1 VAGLYLH
8 IPFCEHKCIYCDFY
22 SIAPG
27 EGLVRSELPTGR
39 FLEAL
44 NREIDLRAQAGTSGI
59 SYETVFFGGGTPSLL
74 SAQEL
79 GATLEYLAG
88 HFTIE
93 PHAEITVE
101 TNPGTVDRQ
110 KLQEFRSIGINR
122 LSIGV
127 QSFHDDDLQFLT
139 RIHSSQEAKRCVNDA
154 YASGFENVSIDLI
167 FSLPLQTTERWIA
180 NLDQAMELQP
190 THISCYS
197 LIVEANTPLFRMVES
212 KQVSLL
218 NTETDAE
225 LYEMTIAYLAQRGF
239 AQYEVSNFAKP
250 GFKSRHNKSYWEHR
264 DYLGFGPSAH
274 SFSMR
279 SQHADGP
286 ERSWNIAN
294 LSDYCSKL
302 ELGQLPIAGM
312 EHLTVT
318 QLADEEIFLG
328 LRSEGIDLDGFRTR
342 FSRDLITEHELQV
355 QDLLATGRAVVEN
368 GTLRLTAKGYPV
380 CDEICTS
387 FLS

>member
-1 VAGLYLH
+1 
-8 IPFCEHKCIYCDFY
+8 
-22 SIAPG
+22 
-27 EGLVRSELPTGR
+27 LVRSELSTGR

-44 NREIDLRAQAGTSGI
+44 TKEIDLRAQTGNSGI

-79 GATLEYLAG
+79 GATLEQLAG
-88 HFTIE
+88 HFSIE
-93 PHAEITVE
+93 PNAEITVE

-110 KLQEFRSIGINR
+110 KLQEFRSLSINR

-139 RIHSSQEAKRCVNDA
+139 RIHSSQEAKRCVYDA
-154 YASGFENVSIDLI
+154 YASGFDNVSIDLI
-167 FSLPLQTTERWIA
+167 FSLPSQTTERWIA
-180 NLDQAMELQP
+180 NLDQAMELHP

-218 NTETDAE
+218 NDETDAE
-225 LYEMTIAYLAQRGF
+225 LYEMTIAYLTDRGYE
-239 AQYEVSNFAKP
+239 QYEVSNFAKP

-274 SFSMR
+274 SFTVR

-302 ELGQLPIAGM
+302 ELGQLPVVGM
-312 EHLTVT
+312 EHLTVG
-318 QLADEEIFLG
+318 QLAEEEIFLG
-328 LRSEGIDLDGFRTR
+328 LRSEGIDLGGFRTR
-342 FSRDLITEHELQV
+342 FGKDLIAEHELQV
-355 QDLLATGRAVVEN
+355 RDLLETSRAVVEN
-368 GTLRLTAKGYPV
+368 GKLRLTAKGYPV
-380 CDEICTS
+380 CDEICAS

>member
-1 VAGLYLH
+1 MASLYLH

-22 SIAPG
+22 SLAPG
-27 EGLVRSELPTGR
+27 EGLVRSGLPTGR

-44 NREIDLRAQAGTSGI
+44 KKEIELRATASDSQI
-59 SYETVFFGGGTPSLL
+59 SYGTVFFGGGTPSLL
-74 SAQEL
+74 SSREL
-79 GATLEYLAG
+79 GAILEHLTR
-88 HFTIE
+88 HFSID
-93 PHAEITVE
+93 PDAEITVE

-110 KLQEFRSIGINR
+110 KLQEFHSLGINR

-127 QSFHDDDLQFLT
+127 QSFHNDDLQFLT
-139 RIHSSQEAKRCVNDA
+139 RIHSSQEAKRCVHDA

-167 FSLPLQTTERWIA
+167 FSLPSQTRDQWIS
-180 NLDQAMELQP
+180 NLEQAMELNP

-212 KQVSLL
+212 KQISLL
-218 NTETDAE
+218 NAETDATF
-225 LYEMTIAYLAQRGF
+225 YEMTISYLTEHGYE
-239 AQYEVSNFAKP
+239 QYEVSNFAKP

-274 SFSMR
+274 SFTVR
-279 SQHADGP
+279 SRHADGP

-302 ELGQLPIAGM
+302 ELGQLPIVGM
-312 EHLTVT
+312 EHLTVG
-318 QLADEEIFLG
+318 QLAEVEIFLG

-342 FSRDLITEHELQV
+342 FGKDLTTEHELQV
-355 QDLLATGRAVVEN
+355 RDLLETSRAVVEN
-368 GTLRLTAKGYPV
+368 GKLRLTAKGYPV
-380 CDEICTS
+380 CDEICAS
-387 FLS
+387 LLL

>member
-27 EGLVRSELPTGR
+27 EGLDRSELPTGR

-44 NREIDLRAQAGTSGI
+44 KKEIDLRAPASNSGM

-74 SAQEL
+74 SAKEL
-79 GATLEYLAG
+79 GATLEHVAA
-88 HFTIE
+88 HFSVE
-93 PHAEITVE
+93 PNAEITVE
-101 TNPGTVDRQ
+101 TNPGTVDRH
-110 KLQEFRSIGINR
+110 KLQEFRSLGINR

-139 RIHSSQEAKRCVNDA
+139 RIHSSQEAKSCVQDA

-167 FSLPLQTTERWIA
+167 FSLPSQTTERWIS
-180 NLDQAMELQP
+180 NLDQAMKLNP

-218 NTETDAE
+218 DTETDAE
-225 LYEMTIAYLAQRGF
+225 LYEMTIAYLTERGYE
-239 AQYEVSNFAKP
+239 QYEVSNFAKP
-250 GFKSRHNKSYWEHR
+250 GFKSRHNKSYWEHT

-274 SFSMR
+274 SFTTR
-279 SQHADGP
+279 GRHADGP
-286 ERSWNIAN
+286 ERSWNVAN

-302 ELGQLPIAGM
+302 ELGQLPVIGM
-312 EHLTVT
+312 EHLTVG

-328 LRSEGIDLDGFRTR
+328 LRSEGIDLEGFRTR
-342 FSRDLITEHELQV
+342 FGKDLIAEHELQV
-355 QDLLATGRAVVEN
+355 RDLLDTSRAVVEN
-368 GTLRLTAKGYPV
+368 GKLRLTANGYPL
-380 CDEICTS
+380 CDEICAS

>member
-1 VAGLYLH
+1 MASLYLH

-44 NREIDLRAQAGTSGI
+44 RKEIELRAAASNSGI

-74 SAQEL
+74 TSREL
-79 GATLEYLAG
+79 AAMMEHLAM
-88 HFTIE
+88 HFSIS
-93 PHAEITVE
+93 PNAEITVE
-101 TNPGTVDRQ
+101 TNPGTVNRQ
-110 KLQEFRSIGINR
+110 KLQEFRALGINR

-127 QSFHDDDLQFLT
+127 QSFHNDDLQFLT
-139 RIHSSQEAKRCVNDA
+139 RIHSSDEAKRCVHDA

-167 FSLPLQTTERWIA
+167 FSLPSQTAERWIS
-180 NLDQAMELQP
+180 NLDQAMELEP

-197 LIVEANTPLFRMVES
+197 LIVESNTPLFRMVES

-218 NTETDAE
+218 SSETDAE
-225 LYEMTIAYLAQRGF
+225 LYEITIAYLTERGYE
-239 AQYEVSNFAKP
+239 QYEVSNFAKP
-250 GFKSRHNKSYWEHR
+250 GFTSRHNKSYWDHT

-274 SFSMR
+274 SFTTKG
-279 SQHADGP
+279 QHSNGP
-286 ERSWNIAN
+286 ERSWNVAN

-302 ELGQLPIAGM
+302 ELSQLPVIGM
-312 EHLTVT
+312 EHLAVN
-318 QLADEEIFLG
+318 QLVEEEIFLG
-328 LRSEGIDLDGFRTR
+328 LRSEGIDLVRFRTLFGKDLVAENER
-342 FSRDLITEHELQV
+342 KVRDLLQSS
-355 QDLLATGRAVVEN
+355 LAVVEN
-368 GTLRLTAKGYPV
+368 GKLRLTAKGYPL
-380 CDEICTS
+380 CDEICAS